1 MRRGHLGFFALTLLA
16 LGSLPSPAQAGEFKP
31 YKGGFDFAATMIEPL
46 PDGDTFVRGLLDGEE
61 TSLGRFTGVVEY
73 LVHPD
78 GSYEGTATKMAA
90 NGDLL
95 FESLTGQFNATGSTG
110 TFTLSKGTGRF
121 KNASGG
127 GTFHSSWVVFPFTAV
142 VQFDGMISYNAS
154 DRRP

>member
-1 MRRGHLGFFALTLLA
+1 MRRGHPSFFALILLA
-16 LGSLPSPAQAGEFKP
+16 LVCLPSPVRAGDFKP
-31 YKGGFDFAATMIEPL
+31 YKGGFDFAATVLDPL

-61 TSLGRFTGVVEY
+61 TSLGHFTGVVEY

-78 GSYEGTATKMAA
+78 GSFEGTVTKMAA

-127 GTFHSSWVVFPFTAV
+127 GTFQSKWVVFPFTAV
-142 VQFDGMISYNAS
+142 VQFDGKISYNAS
-154 DRRP
+154 DRRQ